1 MLADA
6 VGIQPVFE
14 VTPFVCLAVA
24 LFVTH
29 SLAEK
34 GDA

>member
-29 SLAEK
+29 A
-34 GDA
+34 